1 MVPRKRL
8 VKQSFRRNNMTSA
21 NRRKRMRQNMHKKVL
36 WRQRAFAIREFAAF
50 DDVF

>member
-8 VKQSFRRNNMTSA
+8 VKQSFRKNNISSA

-50 DDVF
+50 DDAF

>member
-8 VKQSFRRNNMTSA
+8 VRSNFRKNTISAA

-36 WRQRAFAIREFAAF
+36 WRQRTFAIREFAAF
-50 DDVF
+50 DDAF